1 MVDTSLATD
10 ATPAVRL
17 EDLTPLPYQ
26 QALAAHL
33 QAQEPEVWQWA
44 ASAQAREQHAAAVR
58 TELLRNSYRLDAA
71 AHPDLHAHAQLAAQ
85 RLGVTAGIT
94 LYQAGDGAMNAAIHC
109 VPGEAHIVLSG
120 PLLER
125 LQGPELQAVLGH
137 ELAHYLLWA
146 LDGGK
151 YHVVDRLLHATASD
165 PRADASHLQ
174 AARRFALYTEAFAD
188 RGACVACGA
197 LEPAVSALI
206 KIETGLTQVNVAS
219 YLAQA
224 EEICADPTA
233 RNTQTR
239 GTSHPEVFVRA
250 RALRLWTERQH
261 DAQDWLATALEG
273 PLALDTLDMLGQQ
286 RVSAVTRAT
295 IAQLL
300 QRPFLQSEPLLAHA
314 RRFFPDFAPARP
326 PTSLTSP
333 MQALPPPE
341 PVPAGLHDYLASV
354 LVDFV
359 AADPE
364 LDDLTLAAAL
374 GLADA
379 LGCAEP
385 FEQRVLKDLRVP
397 KRSLARVKR
406 DAAALLDKAA
416 TEHTKAAAA

>member
-1 MVDTSLATD
+1 MVDTP
-10 ATPAVRL
+10 PAVRL
-17 EDLTPLPYQ
+17 QDLTPLPYQ

-33 QAQEPEVWQWA
+33 QAHEPEVWHWA
-44 ASAQAREQHAAAVR
+44 ASAEAREAHASAVR
-58 TELLRNSYRLDAA
+58 TALLRNSYRLDAD

-85 RLGVTAGIT
+85 RLGVTARIT
-94 LYQAGDGAMNAAIHC
+94 LYQAPSGATNGAMNAAIHC

-137 ELAHYLLWA
+137 ELAHYLLWER
-146 LDGGK
+146 DSGI
-151 YHVVDRLLHATASD
+151 YHVVDRMLHATAAD

-206 KIETGLTQVNVAS
+206 KVETGLTQVNVAS

-224 EEICADPTA
+224 EEICADPTL
-233 RNTQTR
+233 QTR

-250 RALRLWTERQH
+250 RAMRLWTERQH
-261 DAQDWLATALEG
+261 DAEDWLASALEG
-273 PLALDTLDMLGQQ
+273 PLDLGTLDMLGQQ
-286 RVSAVTRAT
+286 RVGALTRGA

-300 QRPFLQSEPLLAHA
+300 QRPFLQSASLLAHA
-314 RRFFPDFAPARP
+314 RRFFPDFAPPA
-326 PTSLTSP
+326 SA
-333 MQALPPPE
+333 MPPPE

-364 LDDLTLAAAL
+364 LDDITLAAAL
-374 GLADA
+374 GLAEA

-385 FEQRVLKDLRVP
+385 FEQRVVKDLRFP
-397 KRSLARVKR
+397 KRSLTRVKR
-406 DAAALLDKAA
+406 EATALLDKAA
-416 TEHTKAAAA
+416 TSHTQPAAV

>member
-1 MVDTSLATD
+1 MVDTSAS
-10 ATPAVRL
+10 TPAVRL

-33 QAQEPEVWQWA
+33 QAQEPEVWRWA
-44 ASAQAREQHAAAVR
+44 ASAEAREEHAAAVR
-58 TELLRNSYRLDAA
+58 AELLRNSYRLDAT
-71 AHPDLHAHAQLAAQ
+71 AHPELHAHARLAAQ
-85 RLGVTAGIT
+85 RLGVTASIT
-94 LYQAGDGAMNAAIHC
+94 LYQARDGAMNAAIHF

-125 LQGPELQAVLGH
+125 LQGSELQAVLGH

-146 LDGGK
+146 RDGSK
-151 YHVVDRLLHATASD
+151 YHVVDRLLHAASAD
-165 PRADASHLQ
+165 PRADASHLH
-174 AARRFALYTEAFAD
+174 AARRYALYTEAFAD
-188 RGACVACGA
+188 RGGCVACGA

-224 EEICADPTA
+224 EEICADPA
-233 RNTQTR
+233 TQTR

-250 RALRLWTERQH
+250 RAMRLWTERQH
-261 DAQDWLATALEG
+261 DAEDWLATALEG
-273 PLALDTLDMLGQQ
+273 PLDLGTLDMLGQQ
-286 RVSAVTRAT
+286 RVGALTRGA

-300 QRPFLQSEPLLAHA
+300 QRPYLQSEPLLAHA
-314 RRFFPDFAPARP
+314 RRFFPDFAPPA
-326 PTSLTSP
+326 SA
-333 MQALPPPE
+333 MPPPE

-364 LDDLTLAAAL
+364 LDDVTLAAAL
-374 GLADA
+374 GLAEA

-385 FEQRVLKDLRVP
+385 LEQRVVKNLRFP
-397 KRSLARVKR
+397 KRSLTRVKR
-406 DAAALLDKAA
+406 DATALLDKAS
-416 TEHTKAAAA
+416 TQHQQAAAA

>member
-1 MVDTSLATD
+1 MVDTSES
-10 ATPAVRL
+10 TPAVRL

-33 QAQEPEVWQWA
+33 QAHEPEVWRWA
-44 ASAQAREQHAAAVR
+44 ASGEAREEHAAAVR
-58 TELLRNSYRLDAA
+58 AELLRNSYRLDAT
-71 AHPDLHAHAQLAAQ
+71 AHPDLHAHARLAAQ
-85 RLGVTAGIT
+85 RLGVTASIT
-94 LYQAGDGAMNAAIHC
+94 LYQARDGAMNAAIHF

-146 LDGGK
+146 RDGGK
-151 YHVVDRLLHATASD
+151 YHVVDRLLHAASAD

-174 AARRFALYTEAFAD
+174 AARRYALYTEAFAD
-188 RGACVACGA
+188 RGGCVACGA

-224 EEICADPTA
+224 EEICADPA
-233 RNTQTR
+233 TQTR
-239 GTSHPEVFVRA
+239 GASHPEVFVRA
-250 RALRLWTERQH
+250 RAMRLWTERQH
-261 DAQDWLATALEG
+261 DAEDWLATALEG
-273 PLALDTLDMLGQQ
+273 PLDLGTLDMLGQQ
-286 RVSAVTRAT
+286 RVGALTRGA

-300 QRPFLQSEPLLAHA
+300 QRAYLQSEPLLAHA
-314 RRFFPDFAPARP
+314 RRFFPDFAP
-326 PTSLTSP
+326 PTSA
-333 MQALPPPE
+333 MPPPE

-364 LDDLTLAAAL
+364 LDDVTLAAAL
-374 GLADA
+374 GLAEA

-385 FEQRVLKDLRVP
+385 LEQRVVKDLRFP
-397 KRSLARVKR
+397 KRSLTRVKR
-406 DAAALLDKAA
+406 DATALLDKAS
-416 TEHTKAAAA
+416 TQHQQAAAA

>member
-1 MVDTSLATD
+1 MVDTSES
-10 ATPAVRL
+10 TPAVRL

-33 QAQEPEVWQWA
+33 QVHEPEVWRWA
-44 ASAQAREQHAAAVR
+44 ASAEAREEHAAAVR
-58 TELLRNSYRLDAA
+58 AELLRNSYRLDAT
-71 AHPDLHAHAQLAAQ
+71 AHPDLHAHARLAAQ
-85 RLGVTAGIT
+85 RLGVTASIT
-94 LYQAGDGAMNAAIHC
+94 LYQARDGAMNAAIHF

-146 LDGGK
+146 HDGGK
-151 YHVVDRLLHATASD
+151 YHVVDRLLHAASAD

-174 AARRFALYTEAFAD
+174 AARRYALYTEAFAD
-188 RGACVACGA
+188 RGGCVACGA

-224 EEICADPTA
+224 EEICADPT
-233 RNTQTR
+233 TQTR

-250 RALRLWTERQH
+250 RAMRLWTERQH
-261 DAQDWLATALEG
+261 DAEDWLATALEG
-273 PLALDTLDMLGQQ
+273 PLDLGTLDMLGQQ
-286 RVSAVTRAT
+286 RVSALTRGA
-295 IAQLL
+295 IAHLL
-300 QRPFLQSEPLLAHA
+300 QRAYLQSEPLLAHA
-314 RRFFPDFAPARP
+314 RRFFPDFAPPA
-326 PTSLTSP
+326 SA
-333 MQALPPPE
+333 MPPPE

-364 LDDLTLAAAL
+364 LDDVTLAAAL
-374 GLADA
+374 GLAEA

-385 FEQRVLKDLRVP
+385 LEQRVVKDLRFP
-397 KRSLARVKR
+397 KRSLTRVKR
-406 DAAALLDKAA
+406 DAAALLDKAS
-416 TEHTKAAAA
+416 TQHQQAAAA

>member
-1 MVDTSLATD
+1 MVDTSES
-10 ATPAVRL
+10 TPAVRL

-33 QAQEPEVWQWA
+33 QVHEPEVWRWA
-44 ASAQAREQHAAAVR
+44 ASAEAREEHAAAVR
-58 TELLRNSYRLDAA
+58 AELLRNSYRLDAT
-71 AHPDLHAHAQLAAQ
+71 AHPELHAHARLAAQ
-85 RLGVTAGIT
+85 RLGVTASIT
-94 LYQAGDGAMNAAIHC
+94 LYQARDGAMNAAIHF

-146 LDGGK
+146 RDGGK
-151 YHVVDRLLHATASD
+151 YHVVDRLLHAASAD
-165 PRADASHLQ
+165 PRADASHLH
-174 AARRFALYTEAFAD
+174 AARRYALYTEAFAD
-188 RGACVACGA
+188 RGGCVACGA

-206 KIETGLTQVNVAS
+206 KIEIGLTQVNVES

-224 EEICADPTA
+224 EEICADPA
-233 RNTQTR
+233 TQTR

-250 RALRLWTERQH
+250 RAMRLWTERQH
-261 DAQDWLATALEG
+261 DAEDWLATALEG
-273 PLALDTLDMLGQQ
+273 PLDLGTLDMLGQQ
-286 RVSAVTRAT
+286 RVGALTRGV

-300 QRPFLQSEPLLAHA
+300 QHAYLQSEPLLAHA
-314 RRFFPDFAPARP
+314 RRFFPDFAPPA
-326 PTSLTSP
+326 SA
-333 MQALPPPE
+333 MPPPE

-364 LDDLTLAAAL
+364 LDDVTLAAAL

-385 FEQRVLKDLRVP
+385 LEQRVVKDLRFP
-397 KRSLARVKR
+397 KRSLTRVKR
-406 DAAALLDKAA
+406 DATALLDKAS
-416 TEHTKAAAA
+416 TQHQQAAAA

>member
-1 MVDTSLATD
+1 MVDTSAS
-10 ATPAVRL
+10 TPAVRL

-33 QAQEPEVWQWA
+33 QAQEPEVWRWA
-44 ASAQAREQHAAAVR
+44 ASAEAREEHAASVR
-58 TELLRNSYRLDAA
+58 AELLRNSYRLDAT
-71 AHPDLHAHAQLAAQ
+71 AHPELHAHARLAAQ
-85 RLGVTAGIT
+85 RLGVTASIT
-94 LYQAGDGAMNAAIHC
+94 LYQARDGAMNAAIHF

-146 LDGGK
+146 RDGGK
-151 YHVVDRLLHATASD
+151 YHVVDRLLHAASAD
-165 PRADASHLQ
+165 PRADASHLH
-174 AARRFALYTEAFAD
+174 AARRYALYTEAFAD
-188 RGACVACGA
+188 RGGCVACGA

-206 KIETGLTQVNVAS
+206 KIETGLTQVNVES

-224 EEICADPTA
+224 EEICADPA
-233 RNTQTR
+233 TQTR

-250 RALRLWTERQH
+250 RAMRLWTERQH
-261 DAQDWLATALEG
+261 DAEDWLATALEG
-273 PLALDTLDMLGQQ
+273 PLDLGTLDMLGQQ
-286 RVSAVTRAT
+286 RVGALTRGA

-300 QRPFLQSEPLLAHA
+300 QRAYLQSEPLLAHA
-314 RRFFPDFAPARP
+314 RRFFPDFAPPA
-326 PTSLTSP
+326 SA
-333 MQALPPPE
+333 MPPPE

-364 LDDLTLAAAL
+364 LDDVTLAAAL
-374 GLADA
+374 GLAEA

-385 FEQRVLKDLRVP
+385 LEQRVVKDLRFP
-397 KRSLARVKR
+397 KRSLTRVKR
-406 DAAALLDKAA
+406 DATALLDKAS
-416 TEHTKAAAA
+416 TQHQQAAAA

>member
-1 MVDTSLATD
+1 MVDTSAS
-10 ATPAVRL
+10 TPAVRL

-33 QAQEPEVWQWA
+33 QAQEPEVWRWA
-44 ASAQAREQHAAAVR
+44 ASAEAREEHAASVR
-58 TELLRNSYRLDAA
+58 AELLRNSYRLDAT
-71 AHPDLHAHAQLAAQ
+71 AHPELHAHARLAAQ
-85 RLGVTAGIT
+85 RLGVTASIT
-94 LYQAGDGAMNAAIHC
+94 LYQARDGAMNAAIHF

-146 LDGGK
+146 RDGGK
-151 YHVVDRLLHATASD
+151 YHVVDRLLHAASAD
-165 PRADASHLQ
+165 PRADASHLH
-174 AARRFALYTEAFAD
+174 AARRYALYTEAFAD
-188 RGACVACGA
+188 RGGCVACGA

-224 EEICADPTA
+224 EEICAAPA
-233 RNTQTR
+233 TQTR

-250 RALRLWTERQH
+250 RAMRLWTERQH
-261 DAQDWLATALEG
+261 DAEDWLATALEG
-273 PLALDTLDMLGQQ
+273 PLDLGSLDMLGQQ
-286 RVSAVTRAT
+286 RVGALTRGA

-300 QRPFLQSEPLLAHA
+300 QRAYLQSEPLLAHA
-314 RRFFPDFAPARP
+314 RRFFPDFAPPA
-326 PTSLTSP
+326 SA
-333 MQALPPPE
+333 MPPPE

-364 LDDLTLAAAL
+364 LDDVTLAAAL
-374 GLADA
+374 GLAEA

-385 FEQRVLKDLRVP
+385 LEQRVVKDLRFP
-397 KRSLARVKR
+397 KRSLTRVKR
-406 DAAALLDKAA
+406 DATALLDKAS
-416 TEHTKAAAA
+416 TQHQQAAAA

>member
-1 MVDTSLATD
+1 MVDTSPAHAT
-10 ATPAVRL
+10 TPAVRL

-71 AHPDLHAHAQLAAQ
+71 AHSELHAHAQHAAQ
-85 RLGVTAGIT
+85 RLGVTAHIT
-94 LYQAGDGAMNAAIHC
+94 LYQARDGAMNAAIHF

-146 LDGGK
+146 RDGGR
-151 YHVVDRLLHATASD
+151 YHVADRLLHASASD
-165 PRADASHLQ
+165 PRADASHQ
-174 AARRFALYTEAFAD
+174 RAAHRYGLYTEAFAD

-224 EEICADPTA
+224 EEICADPT
-233 RNTQTR
+233 TQTR
-239 GTSHPEVFVRA
+239 GISHPEVFVRA

-261 DAQDWLATALEG
+261 DAEDWLATALEG

-286 RVSAVTRAT
+286 RVSAITRGA

-300 QRPFLQSEPLLAHA
+300 QLPFLQSEPLLAHA
-314 RRFFPDFAPARP
+314 RRFFPDFAPPA
-326 PTSLTSP
+326 SA
-333 MQALPPPE
+333 MPPPE

-364 LDDLTLAAAL
+364 LDDLALAAAL
-374 GLADA
+374 GLAEA

-385 FEQRVLKDLRVP
+385 FEQRLVKDLRFP
-397 KRSLARVKR
+397 KRSLTRVKR

-416 TEHTKAAAA
+416 TEHRKATAA

>member
-1 MVDTSLATD
+1 MVDTSES
-10 ATPAVRL
+10 TPAVHL

-33 QAQEPEVWQWA
+33 HVHEPEVWRWA
-44 ASAQAREQHAAAVR
+44 ASAEAREEHAAAVR
-58 TELLRNSYRLDAA
+58 AELLRNSYRLDAT
-71 AHPDLHAHAQLAAQ
+71 AHPDLHAHARLAAQ
-85 RLGVTAGIT
+85 RLGVTASIT
-94 LYQAGDGAMNAAIHC
+94 LYQARDGAMNAAIYF

-146 LDGGK
+146 RDGGK
-151 YHVVDRLLHATASD
+151 YHVVDRLLHAASAD

-174 AARRFALYTEAFAD
+174 AARRYALYTEAFAD
-188 RGACVACGA
+188 RGGCVACGA

-224 EEICADPTA
+224 EEICADPT
-233 RNTQTR
+233 TQTR

-250 RALRLWTERQH
+250 RAMRLWTERQH
-261 DAQDWLATALEG
+261 DAEDWLATALEG
-273 PLALDTLDMLGQQ
+273 PLDLGTLDMLGQQ
-286 RVSAVTRAT
+286 RVSALTRGA

-300 QRPFLQSEPLLAHA
+300 QRAYLQSEPLLAHA
-314 RRFFPDFAPARP
+314 RRFFPDFAPPA
-326 PTSLTSP
+326 SA
-333 MQALPPPE
+333 MPPPE

-364 LDDLTLAAAL
+364 LDDVTLAAAL
-374 GLADA
+374 GLAEA

-385 FEQRVLKDLRVP
+385 LEQRVVKDLRFP
-397 KRSLARVKR
+397 KRSLTRVKR
-406 DAAALLDKAA
+406 DAAALLDKAS
-416 TEHTKAAAA
+416 TQHQQAADA

>member
-1 MVDTSLATD
+1 MVDTSIATD
-10 ATPAVRL
+10 GTPALQL

-33 QAQEPEVWQWA
+33 QAHEPEVWQWA
-44 ASAQAREQHAAAVR
+44 TSAQAREQHAAAVR
-58 TELLRNSYRLDAA
+58 AELLRSSYRLDAA
-71 AHPDLHAHAQLAAQ
+71 AHPELHAHAQLAAQ
-85 RLGVTAGIT
+85 RLGLSAQIT
-94 LYQAGDGAMNAAIHC
+94 LYQARDGAMNAAIHF

-151 YHVVDRLLHATASD
+151 YHVVDRLLQATAAD
-165 PRADASHLQ
+165 PRADASHLH
-174 AARRFALYTEAFAD
+174 AARRYGLYTEAFAD
-188 RGACVACGA
+188 RGGCVACGA

-206 KIETGLTQVNVAS
+206 KIETGLAQVNVAS

-224 EEICADPTA
+224 DEICADPATP
-233 RNTQTR
+233 NLQTR

-250 RALRLWTERQH
+250 RALRLWTERRH

-273 PLALDTLDMLGQQ
+273 PLDLGTLDMLGQQ
-286 RVSAVTRAT
+286 RVSAITRSV

-300 QRPFLQSEPLLAHA
+300 QQPWLQSQALLAHA
-314 RRFFPDFAPARP
+314 RRFFPDFAAPA
-326 PTSLTSP
+326 SA
-333 MQALPPPE
+333 MPPPE

-364 LDDLTLAAAL
+364 LDDVTLAAAL
-374 GLADA
+374 GLAEA

-385 FEQRVLKDLRVP
+385 FEQRVLKDLRLP
-397 KRSLARVKR
+397 KRSLTRVKR
-406 DAAALLDKAA
+406 DAAVLLDKAA
-416 TEHTKAAAA
+416 IQHQQATAA

>member
-1 MVDTSLATD
+1 MVDTP
-10 ATPAVRL
+10 PAVRL
-17 EDLTPLPYQ
+17 EDLAPLPYQ

-33 QAQEPEVWQWA
+33 QAHEADAWRWA
-44 ASAQAREQHAAAVR
+44 ASAEAREEHATAVR
-58 TELLRNSYRLDAA
+58 TELLRSSYRLDAG
-71 AHPDLHAHAQLAAQ
+71 AHPELHANASLAAQ
-85 RLGVTAGIT
+85 RLGVTAPLT
-94 LYQAGDGAMNAAIHC
+94 LYQAPAGSGSAMNAAIYV

-125 LQGPELQAVLGH
+125 LQGPELQAVIGH
-137 ELAHYLLWA
+137 ELAHYLLWER
-146 LDGGK
+146 DGGK
-151 YHVVDRLLHATASD
+151 HHVVDRLLHATSGD

-174 AARRFALYTEAFAD
+174 AARRHALYTEAFAD
-188 RGACVACGA
+188 RGGCVACGGA

-206 KIETGLTQVNVAS
+206 KIETGLAQVNVAS

-224 EEICADPTA
+224 EEICADPA
-233 RNTQTR
+233 MQTR
-239 GTSHPEVFVRA
+239 GVSHPEVFVRA

-286 RVSAVTRAT
+286 RVSALTRGA

-314 RRFFPDFAPARP
+314 RRFFPDFVP
-326 PTSLTSP
+326 PPSA
-333 MQALPPPE
+333 MPPPE
-341 PVPAGLHDYLASV
+341 AVPAGLHGYLASV

-364 LDDLTLAAAL
+364 LDDVTLAAAL

-385 FEQRVLKDLRVP
+385 FEQRVVKDLRFP
-397 KRSLARVKR
+397 KRSLTRVKR
-406 DAAALLDKAA
+406 EAEALLDKAA
-416 TEHTKAAAA
+416 TQRPQAAAA

>member
-1 MVDTSLATD
+1 MVDTP
-10 ATPAVRL
+10 PAVRL
-17 EDLTPLPYQ
+17 QDLTPLPYQ

-33 QAQEPEVWQWA
+33 QAHEPEVWHWA
-44 ASAQAREQHAAAVR
+44 ASAEAREAHAAAVR
-58 TELLRNSYRLDAA
+58 TELLRSAYRLDAD

-85 RLGVTAGIT
+85 RLGVTARIA
-94 LYQAGDGAMNAAIHC
+94 LYQAPSGATNGAMNAAIHC

-137 ELAHYLLWA
+137 ELAHYLLWER
-146 LDGGK
+146 DGGI
-151 YHVVDRLLHATASD
+151 YHVVDRVLHATAAD

-188 RGACVACGA
+188 RGACVACSA

-206 KIETGLTQVNVAS
+206 KVETGLTQPNVAS

-224 EEICADPTA
+224 EEICADT
-233 RNTQTR
+233 TLQTR

-250 RALRLWTERQH
+250 RAMRLWTERQH
-261 DAQDWLATALEG
+261 DAEGWLASALEG
-273 PLALDTLDMLGQQ
+273 PLDLGTLDMLGQQ
-286 RVSAVTRAT
+286 RVSALTRCA

-300 QRPFLQSEPLLAHA
+300 QRPFLQSASLLAHA
-314 RRFFPDFAPARP
+314 RRFFPDFAPPA
-326 PTSLTSP
+326 SA
-333 MQALPPPE
+333 MPPPE

-364 LDDLTLAAAL
+364 LDDVTLAAAL
-374 GLADA
+374 GLAEA

-385 FEQRVLKDLRVP
+385 FEQRVVKDLRFP
-397 KRSLARVKR
+397 KRSLTRVKR
-406 DAAALLDKAA
+406 EATALLDKAA
-416 TEHTKAAAA
+416 TSHTQPAAA